1 MTEVSIHIMKNNT
14 YAFVG
19 FGLIAGSIARSI
31 RENHPNAEIIAF
43 NRSLPSLELASKEGV
58 LNAYYQ
64 CLDET
69 SLSKIGQCE
78 FIFLCAPVEANNRNL
93 EALAPFVSQ
102 GSILTD
108 VGSVK
113 NSIHAKIRELG
124 LQNQFIGGHPMAG
137 SEKTGFANSNSKI
150 LENAYYILAPEP
162 GVNIERVNALRSLTL
177 EAHAIPLIIK
187 PELHDYITGAISHL
201 PHVIAASLVN
211 FVHQKDDDGFM
222 KLIAAGGF
230 KDITRIASSS
240 PDMWKSICSSN
251 KDNILQL
258 LTDYITYLE
267 QIKDTINC
275 EEFDQI
281 YSFFDSAKNY
291 RDSFTNVGS
300 GPIKKTFVFS
310 VDVDDKAGAIAE
322 IATVLAKENINIKN
336 IGINH
341 NREIQQGALAIEFY
355 DEAAMLLAKHI
366 LKENSYCI
374 Y

>member
-1 MTEVSIHIMKNNT
+1 MKGQVMKKNT
-14 YAFVG
+14 YG
-19 FGLIAGSIARSI
+19 FIGLGLIGGSIAKAL
-31 RENHPNAEIIAF
+31 RENLPSCTIIAYDI
-43 NRSLPSLELASKEGV
+43 NKDTLSRAREEGIADV
-58 LNAYYQ
+58 I
-64 CLDET
+64 T
-69 SLSKIGQCE
+69 SDIDDSFSECE
-78 FIFLCAPVEANNRNL
+78 IIFLCAPVEANNRNL

-113 NSIHAKIRELG
+113 NSIHARTRELG

-267 QIKDTINC
+267 QIKDTIHC
-275 EEFDQI
+275 KEFDQI

-322 IATVLAKENINIKN
+322 LATVLAKENINIKN
-336 IGINH
+336 I
-341 NREIQQGALAIEFY
+341 
-355 DEAAMLLAKHI
+355 
-366 LKENSYCI
+366 
-374 Y
+374 